1 MLSPLSR
8 FNLARTHRNN
18 LRCTR
23 PPFID
28 QCQVLGSVRIRVKET
43 KESLVRLEIA
53 RSAQIHALGPR
64 DVENRIA
71 SDGRNFHVFAV
82 LHVIDLS
89 TIVISTAMAWPLR
102 KAFIP
107 ETTTFAIE
115 KNYASDSF
123 RFAQILGS
131 TVKGQSEPRSKH
143 PDQNKHCNK
152 FGSKIM
158 IRGVRFNA
166 YFTPSWATLA
176 RQCTTEAGSQQ
187 FGDNISAACVLRT
200 VEAPWQTLKK
210 N

>member
-1 MLSPLSR
+1 
-8 FNLARTHRNN
+8 
-18 LRCTR
+18 
-23 PPFID
+23 
-28 QCQVLGSVRIRVKET
+28 
-43 KESLVRLEIA
+43 
-53 RSAQIHALGPR
+53 
-64 DVENRIA
+64 
-71 SDGRNFHVFAV
+71 
-82 LHVIDLS
+82 
-89 TIVISTAMAWPLR
+89 MAWPLR
-102 KAFIP
+102 KRIYSRNND
-107 ETTTFAIE
+107 IRNR

-187 FGDNISAACVLRT
+187 IGDNISAACVLRA
-200 VEAPWQTLKK
+200 VGAPWQTFFKSESNEPNVSVSLARVFVGDEFQNTETAKWYPLRGA
-210 N
+210 NEIHAWSARDLGSA